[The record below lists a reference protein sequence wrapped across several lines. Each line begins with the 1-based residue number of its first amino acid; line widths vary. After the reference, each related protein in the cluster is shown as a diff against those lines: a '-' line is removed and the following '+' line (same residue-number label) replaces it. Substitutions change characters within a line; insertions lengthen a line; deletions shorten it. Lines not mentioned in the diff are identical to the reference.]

1 MRFLLTFFCIFF
13 LFQSSVK
20 GNAFSEIFGSEGA
33 SGIWER
39 GCIGLWIDNSKIRSL
54 SYTFQYFT
62 LVGSIGYVAKQLYN
76 SGFMEP
82 IGLLPPTISNL
93 SSLAYGDDFIV
104 NNHTAN
110 VYSVTENV
118 EQINMI
124 NEYKK
129 RLSVN
134 KFSSQSIELRNNS
147 NLSKSAFL
155 KDERDDL
162 IERYLNE
169 K

>member
-1 MRFLLTFFCIFF
+1 MGIKKKSIFLT
-13 LFQSSVK
+13 
-20 GNAFSEIFGSEGA
+20 GA
-33 SGIWER
+33 SGQLGKAISKKL
-39 GCIGLWIDNSKIRSL
+39 CDDYDIFNIDISTDKNEINDNTICLDVADIKEVRSL
-54 SYTFQYFT
+54 FDSTNPDILINNAGISVFSDFLDRT
-62 LVGSIGYVAKQLYN
+62 EDELDHVYN
-76 SGFMEP
+76 V
-82 IGLLPPTISNL
+82 NL
-93 SSLAYGDDFIV
+93 KG
-104 NNHTAN
+104 T
-110 VYSVTENV
+110 
-118 EQINMI
+118 INMI

-147 NLSKSAFL
+147 NLSKSASL

>member
-1 MRFLLTFFCIFF
+1 
-13 LFQSSVK
+13 
-20 GNAFSEIFGSEGA
+20 
-33 SGIWER
+33 
-39 GCIGLWIDNSKIRSL
+39 
-54 SYTFQYFT
+54 
-62 LVGSIGYVAKQLYN
+62 
-76 SGFMEP
+76 
-82 IGLLPPTISNL
+82 
-93 SSLAYGDDFIV
+93 
-104 NNHTAN
+104 
-110 VYSVTENV
+110 
-118 EQINMI
+118 MI

-129 RLSVN
+129 SLSVN

>member
-1 MRFLLTFFCIFF
+1 
-13 LFQSSVK
+13 
-20 GNAFSEIFGSEGA
+20 
-33 SGIWER
+33 
-39 GCIGLWIDNSKIRSL
+39 
-54 SYTFQYFT
+54 
-62 LVGSIGYVAKQLYN
+62 
-76 SGFMEP
+76 
-82 IGLLPPTISNL
+82 
-93 SSLAYGDDFIV
+93 
-104 NNHTAN
+104 
-110 VYSVTENV
+110 
-118 EQINMI
+118 MI

-147 NLSKSAFL
+147 NLYKSAFL

>member
-1 MRFLLTFFCIFF
+1 M
-13 LFQSSVK
+13 V
-20 GNAFSEIFGSEGA
+20 
-33 SGIWER
+33 
-39 GCIGLWIDNSKIRSL
+39 
-54 SYTFQYFT
+54 
-62 LVGSIGYVAKQLYN
+62 
-76 SGFMEP
+76 
-82 IGLLPPTISNL
+82 LPPTISNL
-93 SSLAYGDDFIV
+93 SSLAYGDDLIV